1 MQRSNGRGNRSRRRL
16 SAKTAYRARNVCWG
30 APLRELVAS
39 CDDFVE
45 RPIYQ
50 LPLGFTWEHRS
61 GVLLIGDAVHLMP
74 PLGAGVNLA
83 MLDASVMAMTIVAGG
98 DWHET
103 TRAAQ
108 KGICQRG
115 SC

>member
-1 MQRSNGRGNRSRRRL
+1 M
-16 SAKTAYRARNVCWG
+16 RATYAHWG
-30 APLRELVAS
+30 APLKELVAS

-61 GVLLIGDAVHLMP
+61 GVLLVGDAAHLMP

-83 MLDASVMAMTIVAGG
+83 MLDASDMAMAIIAGG